1 MKKKTVIVLSGGID
15 SSTLCYKYK
24 REFFDIYSLTIIYGQ
39 KHIIEVNS
47 AKNIAETLGISHK
60 VVDLSP
66 LKHLLSGS
74 ALTDRD
80 VNVPQVPEKAEHS
93 DSLKITIVPNRN
105 AIFLSMAVGYA
116 QSIGANSVCFGAHHS
131 DRGVYP
137 DCRKEFVEAFETAER
152 LANGNPDL
160 KVEAPFI
167 NMDKS
172 EIVKLGNELGV
183 PFELT
188 WTCYKG
194 NGIHCGMCSAC
205 KERKRAFLESRINDP
220 TQYKN

>member
-1 MKKKTVIVLSGGID
+1 VKKKTVIVLSGGID

-24 REFFDIYSLTIIYGQ
+24 REFFDVYSLTIIYGQ

-60 VVDLSP
+60 VVDLSS

-74 ALTDRD
+74 ALTDTD
-80 VNVPQVPEKAEHS
+80 VNVPKVPEKAKYF
-93 DSLKITIVPNRN
+93 DSLKVTIVPNRN

-137 DCRKEFVEAFETAER
+137 DCRKEFVETFEIAER
-152 LANGNPDL
+152 LANDNPDL

-188 WTCYKG
+188 WTCYEG
-194 NGIHCGMCSAC
+194 NRIHCGTCSAC
-205 KERKRAFLESRINDP
+205 RERKRAFLESRINDP